1 MTPLTPAEQVKLFK
15 GCVYVLSEN
24 KVRLP
29 NGTLLGR
36 DQFNVTFGGRTFM
49 MNYAGSCVTRRAWTA
64 FVHSHVLPPPI
75 A

>member
-1 MTPLTPAEQVKLFK
+1 MSALTPAEQIELFK
-15 GCVYVLSEN
+15 GCVYVMAKR

-29 NGTLLGR
+29 NGTMLGR

-49 MNYAGSCVTRRAWTA
+49 MNNTGSCVTRRAWTA
-64 FVHSHVLPPPI
+64 FVHSHVLRPPI